1 MNQNSEKGE
10 EVMEN
15 EKGISQN
22 KKIIFAAIAAVL
34 AIIVIII
41 MIFSLST
48 PFGKFKNNIENG
60 NISAAE
66 SIYSE
71 NKDNEKFSEKCKSYL
86 AEYISEIFDK
96 YKNKSIDFDEAVS
109 VINAYSSMYRDEKTL
124 SEIRAI
130 EASRTAFSRGE
141 ELLADKK
148 YAEAIDMFS
157 KVTED
162 DTENYKAAQKQTEAA
177 ADMLCTEV
185 IESSRKLVEQKKF
198 TEAYSELDVAF
209 EDERIEAQKQS
220 VISAYEE
227 YAITSADKKIAASDY
242 SGAMEIYAE
251 VPSEMLTEKLKTKS
265 DEAEKNYVDYVSGVA
280 DEYIKNKNYT
290 AAINA
295 IEAEYQKTN
304 VTALDKLLGITKNE
318 YADHIIGQAEEY
330 AANNDYA
337 GAFRMILSAEENFS
351 SGKLAEA
358 EQKYRNLLDSIDETY
373 TKTFDGGVTLT
384 YTVKYYTDAW
394 GYTAYKS
401 FDVVSADLGD
411 FGSWNGYVAKWVN
424 NYAFPSGAAYEITRS
439 KYEEM
444 YLAPHE
450 YKELK
455 HLVRDGMYLSLN
467 MTVGD
472 DSGSSKSEIHMME
485 LLYGT
490 EVTAQ
495 SLFGGLFW

>member
-1 MNQNSEKGE
+1 
-10 EVMEN
+10 MEN

-34 AIIVIII
+34 AVIVIII
-41 MIFSLST
+41 MIFSLNT
-48 PFGKFKNNIENG
+48 PFGKFKDNIENG
-60 NISAAE
+60 EISAAE

-86 AEYISEIFDK
+86 AEYTSEIFDK
-96 YKNKSIDFDEAVS
+96 YKNKNIDFDEAVS
-109 VINAYSSMYRDEKTL
+109 VINAYSSMYKDEETLRGIRD
-124 SEIRAI
+124 I
-130 EASRTAFSRGE
+130 EASRTAFSQGE

-157 KVTED
+157 KVIED
-162 DTENYKAAQKQTEAA
+162 DTENYKAAQSQTEAA

-185 IESSRKLVEQKKF
+185 IESSQKLVEQKKF
-198 TEAYSELDVAF
+198 TEAYFELDVLDF
-209 EDERIEAQKQS
+209 DDERIETQKQS

-227 YAITSADKKIAASDY
+227 YTVNSADKKIAASDY
-242 SGAMEIYAE
+242 AGAMEIYAE
-251 VPSEMLTEKLKTKS
+251 VPSEMLSEKLKTKS
-265 DEAEKNYVDYVSGVA
+265 AEAEKNYVDYVSGVA
-280 DEYIKNKNYT
+280 DEYIKNENYT

-295 IEAEYQKTN
+295 VEEEFQRTN
-304 VTALDKLLGITKNE
+304 ASALDKLLGITKNK
-318 YADHIIGQAEEY
+318 YADHVIGQAEEY

-337 GAFRMILSAEENFS
+337 GAFRMILSAEENVS
-351 SGKLAEA
+351 SDKLADA
-358 EQKYRNLLDSIDETY
+358 EQKYRNLLDSINETY
-373 TKTFDGGVTLT
+373 TKTFDGGVTIT

-394 GYTAYKS
+394 GYMAYKS
-401 FDVVSADLGD
+401 FNVVSADLGD
-411 FGSWNGYVAKWVN
+411 FDSWNGYIVNWVN
-424 NYAFPSGAAYEITRS
+424 KYAIPSDAEYEITRS
-439 KYEEM
+439 QYEEL
-444 YLAPHE
+444 YLSPHE

-455 HLVRDGMYLSLN
+455 HVARDGLYLSLN

-490 EVTAQ
+490 EVTVQ

>member
-1 MNQNSEKGE
+1 
-10 EVMEN
+10 MEN

-22 KKIIFAAIAAVL
+22 KKIIFVSVAAILAV
-34 AIIVIII
+34 IVIII
-41 MIFSLST
+41 MIFSLNT
-48 PFGKFKNNIENG
+48 PFGKFKNNIKNG

-66 SIYSE
+66 SIYIE
-71 NKDNEKFSEKCKSYL
+71 NKGNEKFSEKCKSYV
-86 AEYISEIFDK
+86 AEYTSGILLDK
-96 YKNKSIDFDEAVS
+96 YKSKDIDYDEAVDTLKAC
-109 VINAYSSMYRDEKTL
+109 ISMYWDDETFRR
-124 SEIRAI
+124 INDI
-130 EASRTAFSRGE
+130 EFSRKSFSQGE

-157 KVTED
+157 KVIED
-162 DTENYKAAQKQTEAA
+162 DTENYMAAQSQTEAA

-185 IESSRKLVEQKKF
+185 IESSQKLAEQKKF
-198 TEAYSELDVAF
+198 TEAYSELNVTF
-209 EDERIEAQKQS
+209 EDERIEKQKQS
-220 VISAYEE
+220 VILACEE
-227 YAITSADKKIAASDY
+227 YTIASADKKIASSDY
-242 SGAMEIYAE
+242 AGAMEIYAK
-251 VPSEMLTEKLKTKS
+251 VPPEMLTEKLKTKS
-265 DEAEKNYVDYVSGVA
+265 NEAEENYVDYVSGVA
-280 DEYIKNKNYT
+280 DEYIKSKNYT

-304 VTALDKLLGITKNE
+304 ITALDKLLGITKNE
-318 YADHIIGQAEEY
+318 YADHIISQAEEY

-337 GAFRMILSAEENFS
+337 GAFRIILSAEENFS
-351 SGKLAEA
+351 NGKLAEA
-358 EQKYRNLLDSIDETY
+358 EQKYRNMLDSIDETY

-394 GYTAYKS
+394 GGTAYKS
-401 FDVVSADLGD
+401 FEVVSANLGD
-411 FGSWNGYVAKWVN
+411 FSSWNGYVANWVS

-439 KYEEM
+439 EYEEM

-455 HLVRDGMYLSLN
+455 HLVRDGLYLSLN

-490 EVTAQ
+490 EITAQ

>member
-1 MNQNSEKGE
+1 
-10 EVMEN
+10 MEN
-15 EKGISQN
+15 EKGISRN

-34 AIIVIII
+34 AVIVIII
-41 MIFSLST
+41 MIFSLNT
-48 PFGKFKNNIENG
+48 PFGKFKDNIENG
-60 NISAAE
+60 EISAAE

-86 AEYISEIFDK
+86 AEYTSEIFDK
-96 YKNKSIDFDEAVS
+96 YKNKNIDFDEAVS
-109 VINAYSSMYRDEKTL
+109 VINACSSMYKDDEALSGIRD
-124 SEIRAI
+124 I
-130 EASRTAFSRGE
+130 EASRTAFSQGE
-141 ELLADKK
+141 KLLADKK

-157 KVTED
+157 KIIEE
-162 DTENYKAAQKQTEAA
+162 DTENYKAALEKTAEAA
-177 ADMLCTEV
+177 DLLCE
-185 IESSRKLVEQKKF
+185 EAVEKSKRLAEQEKF
-198 TEAYSELDVAF
+198 TEAYSELDALDF
-209 EDERIEAQKQS
+209 DDERIEAQKQS
-220 VISAYEE
+220 IISVYEE
-227 YAITSADKKIAASDY
+227 YTVNSADKKIAASDY
-242 SGAMEIYAE
+242 AGAMEIYSE
-251 VPSEMLTEKLKTKS
+251 VPSGMLSEKLKTKS
-265 DEAEKNYVDYVSGVA
+265 AEAEKNYVDYVSGVA

-330 AANNDYA
+330 AANNDYV

-351 SGKLAEA
+351 SDKLSDA

-401 FDVVSADLGD
+401 FNVVSADLGD
-411 FGSWNGYVAKWVN
+411 FDSWNGYVVNWVS

-439 KYEEM
+439 QYEEM

-455 HLVRDGMYLSLN
+455 HLVRDSLYLSLN